1 MSPDFFLSDL
11 SLTTS
16 NVMMILYVV
25 PFYITT
31 KYVTQQE
38 FDIVTT
44 QVTPKFQM
52 GKDDKHRLK
61 NLPWHIPLEE
71 WPAHE
76 VIPLT
81 IRRGES
87 RHPVIFVESEGS
99 RYAIKETTPHMAE
112 REIKN
117 LREIENRGIPVLSA
131 VGTVSVAAPPLL
143 LDMHGPG
150 GHPQYMSGDRGY
162 TVTRLTPRVIPHS
175 LLFRLPF
182 SRRTKRRLLGA
193 VAVLL
198 VELHEHGVY
207 WGDPSLA
214 NVLIRID
221 GRRILA
227 IMADA
232 ETAELFPEPVS
243 EGLRQQDIASFGE
256 SLIWQAEDLRRERD
270 LPEEETLVDDKDF
283 RYFERRYLGLRREH
297 ALVASSPSFNTLYQV
312 NRFLEGLNRL
322 GYTLL
327 TTTGHTLKELEFV
340 TALPG
345 WYSRRI
351 HELLGIKV
359 PRIYARHFYNLIL
372 GHQAL
377 MSQQEGRDV
386 SIEEAAQHW
395 YTSYHLPT
403 ILLLRKHLTSN
414 QDPMQAYFSIM
425 QHKWKLSRKA
435 GYEVPLDEAAADW
448 AMQDAEKEKLG
459 AVDPA
464 NIATWWRERKP
475 VTEVL
480 EPPLIESEKLKPLL
494 SEAEQPLVH
503 LPQAQLDEKL
513 TGILEQQKL
522 DDDHEPG

>member
-1 MSPDFFLSDL
+1 
-11 SLTTS
+11 
-16 NVMMILYVV
+16 
-25 PFYITT
+25 
-31 KYVTQQE
+31 
-38 FDIVTT
+38 
-44 QVTPKFQM
+44 M
-52 GKDDKHRLK
+52 GADDKRRLK
-61 NLPWHIPLEE
+61 NLPWHLPLEE
-71 WPAHE
+71 WPEHG

-87 RHPVIFVESEGS
+87 RHPVIFIESEGA
-99 RYAIKETTPHMAE
+99 RYAIKETTPYMAE

-117 LREIENRGIPVLSA
+117 LHEIENRGIPVLSP
-131 VGTVSVAAPPLL
+131 VGSVTVSSPPILL
-143 LDMHGPG
+143 EEHGPG
-150 GHPQYMSGDRGY
+150 GLPQYTSGDRGY

-182 SRRTKRRLLGA
+182 AKRTKRHLLGA

-243 EGLRQQDIASFGE
+243 EGLREQDIASFGE
-256 SLIWQAEDLRRERD
+256 SLIWQAEDLRRERE
-270 LPEEETLVDDKDF
+270 LIEESTLVDEQDF
-283 RYFERRYLGLRREH
+283 RYFVRRYRWLRREH
-297 ALVASSPSFNTLYQV
+297 KQLTTSPSFSTIYQV
-312 NRFLEGLNRL
+312 NRLMEGLNQW
-322 GYTLL
+322 GYSLL
-327 TTTGHTLKELEFV
+327 STTGHVLQEVV
-340 TALPG
+340 TVLPG

-359 PRIYARHFYNLIL
+359 PRIYARHFYNMIL
-372 GHQAL
+372 GHQAT
-377 MSQQEGRDV
+377 MSNDEGRDV

-395 YTSYHLPT
+395 YTNYHLPT
-403 ILLLRKHLTSN
+403 ILLLRKHLTSK
-414 QDPMQAYFSIM
+414 QDPMRAYFSIM
-425 QHKWKLSRKA
+425 QHQWKLSRKA
-435 GYEVPLDEAAADW
+435 GYEIPLDEAAVDW
-448 AMQDAEKEKLG
+448 AMQEADTGKLG

-464 NIATWWRERKP
+464 SIATWWRERKP

-494 SEAEQPLVH
+494 SEAEQPLVY

-513 TGILEQQKL
+513 TDILEQQKP
-522 DDDHEPG
+522 DDDQETE